1 MPGMACATGN
11 ASPGKGRWRR
21 EIRRFGARERELV
34 NHQVRHQGQARA
46 GRTAEPADLLK
57 ADLLIGY

>member
-1 MPGMACATGN
+1 MACATGN
-11 ASPGKGRWRR
+11 ASPGKGRCRR
-21 EIRRFGARERELV
+21 EIRRFGARERE
-34 NHQVRHQGQARA
+34 HQVRHQGQARA